1 MEHRTCSYA
10 CSGKRRHKI
19 YKNLTNL
26 SKYLNGQGQ
35 SCSKIM
41 FRTHVLE
48 HDRTYVPKNHVLEHK
63 LEHITVQ
70 KFAEK
75 RPKTKKI
82 EYAYDKID
90 RTAVAGV

>member
-1 MEHRTCSYA
+1 M
-10 CSGKRRHKI
+10 
-19 YKNLTNL
+19 
-26 SKYLNGQGQ
+26 NGQGQ

-90 RTAVAGV
+90 RTAVAGVWKVCSLCRKIGQAALHNT